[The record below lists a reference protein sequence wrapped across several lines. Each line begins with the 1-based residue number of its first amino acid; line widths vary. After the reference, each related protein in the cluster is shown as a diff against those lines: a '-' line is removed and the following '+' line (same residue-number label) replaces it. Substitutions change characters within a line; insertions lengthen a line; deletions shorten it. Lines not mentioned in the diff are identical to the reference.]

1 MVDSGHVAAALAA
14 LENVPLFTS
23 LTKRQLK
30 SIATT
35 AAERTYKPGETIVK
49 QGDKGIGFYLLLD
62 GEAEVVRSGAKVAG
76 LRQGQ
81 FFGEM
86 ALLDEQPRTAEV
98 RATTGAHCLVLN
110 RWEFWG
116 AVGDDPKVLRALLT
130 ETVHRL
136 RTPGPGLSE

>member
-1 MVDSGHVAAALAA
+1 MVDSGRTAEAVAA
-14 LENVPLFTS
+14 LEGVPLFSS
-23 LTKRQLK
+23 LSKRQLK
-30 SIATT
+30 AIATT
-35 AAERTYKPGETIVK
+35 AADRTYKPGETIVK

-62 GEAEVVRSGAKVAG
+62 GEAEVLRSGTKVAG
-76 LRQGQ
+76 LHQGQ

-98 RATTGAHCLVLN
+98 RATTGARCLVLS

-116 AVGDDPKVLRALLT
+116 AVGDDPKVLRSLLT

-136 RTPGPGLSE
+136 RTSGAGLSE